1 MIVLGIES
9 SCDDTGIALYSPE
22 QGLLISKLASQVETH
37 TRYGGVVPE
46 LASRDHF
53 LKAMPLLAAT
63 LQESGKTLKQITAIA
78 YTNGPGLM
86 PSLLVGAS
94 LAKSLAYALNIPSI
108 GVHHLEGHLLSPQL
122 ASAPPTYPHVALL
135 VSGGHTQLIWVKE
148 FSTYTLLGESIDDAV
163 GEAFDKTA
171 KLLGL
176 GFAGGP
182 ALERLAATGDAT
194 RFNFPR
200 PLCQTSNFNFSFS
213 GLKTSVRLAYEKHHD
228 TPNIGPDIAASFTAV
243 VCEVLSRKALL
254 ALQHTGCKQLVI
266 SGGVS
271 ANKMLRQ
278 HLQQVA
284 ATEGFELFYP
294 PMNFCTDNG
303 AMIALAG
310 ALHLQRNHQDP
321 HWEISPKARWDLR
334 TLHQ

>member
-37 TRYGGVVPE
+37 ARYQGVVPE

-53 LKAMPLLAAT
+53 LKALPLLAAT
-63 LQESGKTLKQITAIA
+63 LEESQYDLKQISAIA

-86 PSLLVGAS
+86 PSLLVGTS
-94 LAKSLAYALNIPSI
+94 IAKSLAYALEIPCI
-108 GVHHLEGHLLSPQL
+108 GVHHLEGHLLSPLL
-122 ASAPPTYPHVALL
+122 ALHPPTFPHVALL
-135 VSGGHTQLIWVKE
+135 VSGGHTQLIWVKA
-148 FSTYTLLGESIDDAV
+148 FGDYTLLGESIDDAV

-176 GFAGGP
+176 GFSGGP
-182 ALERLAATGDAT
+182 ALERLAATGDPT
-194 RFNFPR
+194 YFDFPR
-200 PLCQTSNFNFSFS
+200 PLCQTQNFNFSFS
-213 GLKTSVRLAYEKHHD
+213 GLKTSVRLAYEKHQD
-228 TPNIGPDIAASFTAV
+228 ARNISPDIAASFTAA
-243 VCEVLSRKALL
+243 VCEVLGRKALL
-254 ALQHTGCKQLVI
+254 ALQHTGCTQLVI

-278 HLQQVA
+278 HLQTLA
-284 ATEGFELFYP
+284 SHEGFELFYP
-294 PMNFCTDNG
+294 PMAYCTDNG

-310 ALHLQRNHQDP
+310 ALHLQRNDHDAN
-321 HWEISPKARWDLR
+321 WEISPQPRWDLR
-334 TLHQ
+334 TLRT